1 MAAHFLYKRRA
12 FITLLAA
19 RRLRGRSRR
28 ARSSRRCR

>member
-1 MAAHFLYKRRA
+1 MTDKMNRRK

-19 RRLRGRSRR
+19 RRLAGRLRR